1 MLTLISKSKKF
12 QYNHEKSL
20 TKEDLTGQLTT
31 YAQKVFSVTDYC
43 TRFYRVSLPTLKK
56 AQWIDG
62 EVIENFSKSKAI
74 ASLWLENGILDQL
87 HWGPE
92 SIIKYDDMYKCAKE
106 AILADLEQ
114 ILATPEPGKPQR
126 AHLALEIESLS
137 QQVGNLSYSS
147 KSILLNLNNF
157 STKVSSARHFFDQLY
172 ETAASTEE
180 ADQEKVADLQ
190 EKIDELNQ
198 KLTHINNSEISMLV
212 IDTAAAGVA
221 IYALIE
227 EIEWLEIAAGIVALV
242 AAIVSIGLDAGIGN
256 VVKDLENAQME
267 LDDYTYDL
275 AQISILK
282 SGIDQLNDS
291 VNAAIQSIQDIS
303 RLWEDLETA
312 LSDLSAKL
320 HNEEVHIDKSEFSE
334 MLNDIKNSQSDWDAI
349 VEVAKQV
356 RLLEL
361 KPDMKAE
368 PVKINFNN
376 RKSAV

>member
-1 MLTLISKSKKF
+1 M
-12 QYNHEKSL
+12 
-20 TKEDLTGQLTT
+20 
-31 YAQKVFSVTDYC
+31 
-43 TRFYRVSLPTLKK
+43 
-56 AQWIDG
+56 
-62 EVIENFSKSKAI
+62 
-74 ASLWLENGILDQL
+74 
-87 HWGPE
+87 
-92 SIIKYDDMYKCAKE
+92 
-106 AILADLEQ
+106 
-114 ILATPEPGKPQR
+114 
-126 AHLALEIESLS
+126 
-137 QQVGNLSYSS
+137 
-147 KSILLNLNNF
+147 
-157 STKVSSARHFFDQLY
+157 
-172 ETAASTEE
+172 
-180 ADQEKVADLQ
+180 
-190 EKIDELNQ
+190 
-198 KLTHINNSEISMLV
+198 
-212 IDTAAAGVA
+212 
-221 IYALIE
+221 
-227 EIEWLEIAAGIVALV
+227 EIAAGIVALV